1 VVDKFIMQLDAQLAD
16 RNVEIELTEAAL
28 DWLGERGYD
37 EKYGA
42 RPLARVVQEHIKKPL
57 ADELLFGGLT
67 GGGLAVVD
75 VIDGKLQV
83 SVKAPPPKALPGKR
97 QSALPAPQAD

>member
-1 VVDKFIMQLDAQLAD
+1 MHHPVCPAWSGCDPSGVDKFIMQLDAQLAD

-75 VIDGKLQV
+75 VMKD
-83 SVKAPPPKALPGKR
+83 SCR
-97 QSALPAPQAD
+97 CR

>member
-1 VVDKFIMQLDAQLAD
+1 MQLDAQLAD
-16 RNVEIELTEAAL
+16 RNVEIELTERHL
-28 DWLGERGYD
+28 KPGECGD

-67 GGGLAVVD
+67 GGGRCRCYRWSVTS
-75 VIDGKLQV
+75 V
-83 SVKAPPPKALPGKR
+83 S
-97 QSALPAPQAD
+97 

>member
-1 VVDKFIMQLDAQLAD
+1 MQLDAQLAD
-16 RNVEIELTEAAL
+16 RNVEIELTESAL
-28 DWLGERGYD
+28 NWLAERGYD

-42 RPLARVVQEHIKKPL
+42 RPLARVVQENIKKPL

-67 GGGLAVVD
+67 NGGLVIVNVVKGMLK
-75 VIDGKLQV
+75 VEVRK
-83 SVKAPPPKALPGKR
+83 PPPKALPGKK

>member
-1 VVDKFIMQLDAQLAD
+1 MAD
-16 RNVEIELTEAAL
+16 RNVEIELTEEAL

-42 RPLARVVQEHIKKPL
+42 RPLARLVQENIKKPL
-57 ADELLFGGLT
+57 ADELLFGRLT

-75 VIDGKLQV
+75 VIDGKLRV
-83 SVKAPPPKALPGKR
+83 SVKVPPPKALPGKR
-97 QSALPAPQAD
+97 RQSALPAPQPK